1 MAPQIDLWERA
12 AAAQKL
18 CNAIGREA
26 SIKEVEEAA
35 ANYADL
41 FKNQGLRNRTFVADI
56 LESLGLGGV
65 SREHLR

>member
-1 MAPQIDLWERA
+1 MVLDIDYYP
-12 AAAQKL
+12 KL